1 MAPQAKHKVYKI
13 KLNSIS
19 KLEELLQEIYNQA
32 CQLIVMTETE
42 MNKLSQSTILS
53 QTSDDIKMK
62 YAKAINDFINTKE
75 KAITKKFEVAKFM
88 GDMIRYQGNAENAI
102 AENMAGD
109 MSLNWNELKDKLEE
123 EGEPEDKE
131 NRQVYTFRKKS

>member
-1 MAPQAKHKVYKI
+1 MSPQNKPKVYKI

-32 CQLIVMTETE
+32 CQLIVVTETE
-42 MNKLSQSTILS
+42 MNKLSQSTVLS
-53 QTSDDIKMK
+53 QAADIKMK

-88 GDMIRYQGNAENAI
+88 GDMIRYQGNMENAV

-123 EGEPEDKE
+123 EPDDKE
-131 NRQVYTFRKKS
+131 TKQVYTFRKKS

>member
-1 MAPQAKHKVYKI
+1 MSPQNKPKVYKI

-32 CQLIVMTETE
+32 CQLIVVTETE
-42 MNKLSQSTILS
+42 MNKLSQSTVLS
-53 QTSDDIKMK
+53 QAADDIKMK

-88 GDMIRYQGNAENAI
+88 GDMIRYQGNMENAV

-123 EGEPEDKE
+123 EPDDKE
-131 NRQVYTFRKKS
+131 TKQVYTFRKKS